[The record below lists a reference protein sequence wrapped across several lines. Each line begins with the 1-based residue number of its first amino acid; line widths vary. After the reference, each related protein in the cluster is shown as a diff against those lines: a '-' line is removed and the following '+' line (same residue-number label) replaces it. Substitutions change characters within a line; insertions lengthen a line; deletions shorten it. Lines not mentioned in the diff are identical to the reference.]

1 MENVITVC
9 GALGAWLLVAGPLYQ
24 AALEL
29 REQEIDHDAINATT
43 KSVAKPER
51 LNPWWWL
58 LPPVAWIKQARRSR
72 DYRRAMMDALS
83 ENQVAQTVSF
93 LNKANAWGIVA
104 LGAFLIAVKETWES
118 VELFHWWVGVFW
130 ILIVVIPIICFANA
144 GVRISQ
150 SDKMVKREWTAGQ
163 GQPAPAEKRS

>member
-1 MENVITVC
+1 MEHVISVC

-29 REQEIDHDAINATT
+29 REQEIDHDAINEMT
-43 KSVAKPER
+43 KSVAKPDR
-51 LNPWWWL
+51 LSPWWWL
-58 LPPVAWIKQARRSR
+58 LPPVAWIKQTRRSR
-72 DYRRAMMDALS
+72 VYRQAVMEAMSQSQL
-83 ENQVAQTVSF
+83 EQTVSF

-130 ILIVVIPIICFANA
+130 ILIVAIPILCFANSA
-144 GVRISQ
+144 VRINQ
-150 SDKMVKREWTAGQ
+150 SDKMIKREWEAR
-163 GQPAPAEKRS
+163 ARA

>member
-1 MENVITVC
+1 MEYVITVC

-29 REQEIDHDAINATT
+29 REQEIDHEAIDATT

-58 LPPVAWIKQARRSR
+58 LPPVAWIKQTRRSR
-72 DYRRAMMDALS
+72 EYRQAVMEALS

-104 LGAFLIAVKETWES
+104 LGAFLIAVKETWET

-130 ILIVVIPIICFANA
+130 ILVVVIPIICFANA
-144 GVRISQ
+144 GIRISQ
-150 SDKMVKREWTAGQ
+150 SDRMVKREWSAGQ
-163 GQPAPAEKRS
+163 RPRPTGEKRA